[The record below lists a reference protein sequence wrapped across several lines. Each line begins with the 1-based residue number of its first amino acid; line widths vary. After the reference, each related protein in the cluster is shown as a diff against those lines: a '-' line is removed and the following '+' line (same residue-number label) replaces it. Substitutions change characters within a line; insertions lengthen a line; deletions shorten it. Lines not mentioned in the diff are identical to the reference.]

1 MSNVTPSMS
10 AQPLLIKLDPGFLLR
25 IEAEREVI
33 TGGTGQK
40 LPRTAMIRIL
50 IKEALDARARAR
62 GDMVPWAKS
71 MGKRISFAE
80 VDGADVAEGDVE
92 EDEDEAEAEE
102 ASATA

>member
-1 MSNVTPSMS
+1 MSHATPSMS
-10 AQPLLIKLDPGFLLR
+10 PTPLLIKLDPGFLLR

-62 GDMVPWAKS
+62 GDMVPWATNVGRHVPDS
-71 MGKRISFAE
+71 ES
-80 VDGADVAEGDVE
+80 D
-92 EDEDEAEAEE
+92 DEAEAEE
-102 ASATA
+102 VASDDEAA